1 MIVEGIEM
9 RVITK
14 AYGDAPLE
22 REVIGQTNG
31 LVYVANPSTNV
42 STETGERVGVG
53 FPRQYVFR
61 FEPQLFESL
70 NEAWE
75 RRDLAQLES
84 LWGRAERLP

>member
-1 MIVEGIEM
+1 M
-9 RVITK
+9 RVITR
-14 AYGDAPLE
+14 AYGDVPLD
-22 REVIGQTNG
+22 REVIGQANG
-31 LVYVANPSTNV
+31 LVYVANPSTVV

-61 FEPQLFESL
+61 FEPQLFDSL

-84 LWGRAERLP
+84 LWSRAQQIH